1 VRCLI
6 GETDRQSGIPSAHV
20 VSYRMDKALD
30 KALDRIRSWPPDR
43 QEDLVRM
50 LDEIELSGVGVY
62 DMSDEEERLV
72 RVGLDQAQRGE
83 FVSDSD
89 MEVFW
94 RRNRLP

>member
-1 VRCLI
+1 
-6 GETDRQSGIPSAHV
+6 
-20 VSYRMDKALD
+20 MDKALD

>member
-1 VRCLI
+1 MI
-6 GETDRQSGIPSAHV
+6 
-20 VSYRMDKALD
+20 MDKTLD

-72 RVGLDQAQRGE
+72 RVGLDQAERGE

-89 MEVFW
+89 MAAFW